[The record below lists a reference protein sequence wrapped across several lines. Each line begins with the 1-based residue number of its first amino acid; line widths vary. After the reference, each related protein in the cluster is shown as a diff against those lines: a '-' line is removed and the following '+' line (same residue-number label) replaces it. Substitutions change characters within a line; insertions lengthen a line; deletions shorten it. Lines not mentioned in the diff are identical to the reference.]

1 MFNISENNL
10 LSTDVLIKEASVLT
24 NFTLISKD
32 GIITIKFD
40 NDIEFNLNNS
50 IDLDKIKLNP
60 SLDLNISKI
69 KTNLF
74 ELDNNLFNLIFLE
87 KNSLPNNNK

>member
-50 IDLDKIKLNP
+50 IDLDKIKLNT

-87 KNSLPNNNK
+87 KNSLLDK

>member
-60 SLDLNISKI
+60 SVDLNISKI

-87 KNSLPNNNK
+87 KNSLPNK

>member
-40 NDIEFNLNNS
+40 NDIEFYLNNS

-87 KNSLPNNNK
+87 KNSLPNK